1 MKIEDKRLL
10 NTKCFKFLK
19 LGDVF
24 CYKDRFYMKTC
35 ECDRIDGN
43 TYYSGNCVCFSGADS
58 GWLCDICDNE
68 IVNVVDAI
76 LVINPEVSK

>member
-1 MKIEDKRLL
+1 MKVEDNRLL

-24 CYKDRFYMKTC
+24 CYKDRFYMKTS

-43 TYYSGNCVCFSGADS
+43 TYRSGNCVCFSGADS
-58 GWLCDICDNE
+58 GQLWEMCDNE
-68 IVNVVDAI
+68 IVNVVDAT
-76 LVINPEVSK
+76 LVINSEVGK